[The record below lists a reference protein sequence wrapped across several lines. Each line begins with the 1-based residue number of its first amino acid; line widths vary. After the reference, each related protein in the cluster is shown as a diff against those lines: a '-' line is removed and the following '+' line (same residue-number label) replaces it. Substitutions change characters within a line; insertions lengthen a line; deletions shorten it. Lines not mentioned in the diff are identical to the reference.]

1 MQSDTLL
8 ENRVIGAVERAIE
21 LTNQGQSPNDAIA
34 KVAAEQQLGP
44 ELIGRM
50 AEAFNKSKSVAYL
63 KQASADDRPKAF
75 ELADTATIV
84 ARIYTPVQKTAAVQ
98 PPQADF
104 SAADLKPLYAVP
116 FEKAAQSL
124 QGETIPVHS
133 AAARLEKFS
142 SFCTKVRE
150 HTRQQTLIARHEF
163 NEVLKE
169 AVERAQTL
177 SDQAFEKVAQ
187 LVVNGYPQTGRQ
199 LMQAVAEYAR
209 KPLAPLQKTASCAV
223 FPAKEP
229 YLTIARVY
237 AAAQKYARA
246 KYVEQALE
254 KQAAVG
260 GNLFS
265 SFLGA
270 MAATQAAE
278 SGKRPEAR
286 ALDVIDPQVF
296 NQLKELEAR
305 EALTHL
311 MLYDPDLK
319 RYELPKLVGA
329 YNRAVSMAPEAFK
342 NPAILKSMMVQDLE
356 TGGVKDPMTMRAE
369 ATMAKDLAHARL
381 LSDQQVRGMTEGEK

>member
-1 MQSDTLL
+1 MQSDTQL

-63 KQASADDRPKAF
+63 KQASAADRPKAF

-84 ARIYTPVQKTAAVQ
+84 ARIYAPVEKTAAVQ

-104 SAADLKPLYAVP
+104 SGADLRPLYAVP

-124 QGETIPVHS
+124 QETIPVHS

-150 HTRQQTLIARHEF
+150 HTRQQTLIARHDF
-163 NEVLKE
+163 NKVLKE
-169 AVERAQTL
+169 AVEQAQTL

-187 LVVNGYPQTGRQ
+187 LVINGYPQTGRQ

-246 KYVEQALE
+246 KYVEQVLE
-254 KQAAVG
+254 KQALAG

-265 SFLGA
+265 SFVGA
-270 MAATQAAE
+270 LAAGATGEA
-278 SGKRPEAR
+278 GKKPEAR

-329 YNRAVSMAPEAFK
+329 YNRAVSMSPESFK

-356 TGGVKDPMTMRAE
+356 SGGVKDPMTMRAE

-381 LSDQQVRGMTEGEK
+381 LSDQRVRGMTEGEK